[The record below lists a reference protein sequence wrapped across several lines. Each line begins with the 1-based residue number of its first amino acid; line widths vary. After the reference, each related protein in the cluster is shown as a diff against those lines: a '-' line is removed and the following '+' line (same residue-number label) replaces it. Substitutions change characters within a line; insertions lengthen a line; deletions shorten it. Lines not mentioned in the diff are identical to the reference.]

1 MSNCRAKLSAA
12 LSARVTLITVD
23 AVVDVARHVVVLEVR
38 WVVIPVTAGALE
50 HGVVIG
56 IRVARRT
63 NVVRISVGRRELRVL
78 RVVESRPGP
87 GRRVV
92 AVLTGGREKLWLRG
106 MAGIR
111 CVVVIGLMTADAGRR
126 QRGVVVVYVAIGAD
140 TRWHRMRSR
149 QREWSVVVIE
159 RGISPDHRV
168 VAKFARGRESG

>member
-1 MSNCRAKLSAA
+1 MSNCSAKLSAA

-38 WVVIPVTAGALE
+38 WVVIPVTARALE

-56 IRVARRT
+56 ICVARRT
-63 NVVRISVGRRELRVL
+63 NVVRISVRCRELRVL

-92 AVLTGGREKLWLRG
+92 TVLACIREELWLRCVT
-106 MAGIR
+106 GIR
-111 CVVVIGLMTADAGRR
+111 RVVVIGLMAADAGRR
-126 QRGVVVVYVAIGAD
+126 QRGVVVVHMAVGAN
-140 TRWHRMRSR
+140 TWRHRMRSR
-149 QREWSVVVIE
+149 QRERCVVVVKCRI
-159 RGISPDHRV
+159 RPDHRI